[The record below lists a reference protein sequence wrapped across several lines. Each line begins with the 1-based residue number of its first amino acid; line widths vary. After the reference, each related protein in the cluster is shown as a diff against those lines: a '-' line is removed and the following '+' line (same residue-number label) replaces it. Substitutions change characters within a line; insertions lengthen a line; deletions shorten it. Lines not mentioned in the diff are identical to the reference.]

1 MSDDFTLPDDA
12 HAVIRQGLAYWRAA
26 APGAGLLPGRQ
37 HIDPLGMPALLPYA
51 WLLDV
56 HPPAGTISIPRF
68 RFRLVGS
75 HVDLGFGEPMT
86 GAWLHEMEEGFETV
100 SGRSRSFVDAATN
113 AQISHRR
120 GAPRFRMNADTAEL
134 ERLMMP
140 LAADGRSVD
149 MLLGFTVFYDGIGS
163 VLRSRLS

>member
-1 MSDDFTLPDDA
+1 MSNDFTLPDDA

-26 APGAGLLPGRQ
+26 APGPGLLPGRQ

-51 WLLDV
+51 WLLEV
-56 HPPAGTISIPRF
+56 HPPEGTITIPRF

-75 HVDLGFGEPMT
+75 HVDLGLGGPKT
-86 GAWLHEMEEGFETV
+86 GSWLHDMETGFDTV
-100 SGRSRSFVDAATN
+100 SSRSRSFVDAATN

-120 GAPRFRMNADTAEL
+120 GPPRFHMNADAAEL
-134 ERLMMP
+134 ERLMLP
-140 LAADGRSVD
+140 LARDGRIVD

-163 VLRSRLS
+163 ILRSSL

>member
-1 MSDDFTLPDDA
+1 MSGFTLPADA
-12 HAVIRQGLAYWRAA
+12 HPVIQKGLAYWRAA
-26 APGAGLLPGRQ
+26 APAEGLLPGRQ

-51 WLLDV
+51 WLLEV
-56 HPPAGTISIPRF
+56 HPPEGAITIPRF

-75 HVDLGFGEPMT
+75 HVDLGFNGSMT
-86 GAWLHEMEEGFETV
+86 GSWLHDMETGFETV
-100 SGRSRSFVDAATN
+100 SSRSRSFVDAATN

-120 GAPRFRMNADTAEL
+120 GPPRFRTNAETAEL

-140 LAADGRSVD
+140 LASDGQHVD

-163 VLRSRLS
+163 VLRSNL

>member
-1 MSDDFTLPDDA
+1 MRDDFTLPDDA

-26 APGAGLLPGRQ
+26 RPRPDLLPGRQ

-51 WLLDV
+51 WLLEV
-56 HPPAGTISIPRF
+56 HPPAGPVGIPRF

-75 HVDLGFGEPMT
+75 HVDLGFDGPMT

-100 SGRSRSFVDAATN
+100 SSRSRSFVDAATN

-120 GAPRFRMNADTAEL
+120 GVPRFRMNAEAAEL